1 MRRVT
6 GVKKKEDVTVQLI
19 PADMPVAPPDPES
32 EFANPDPG
40 LSTGLFLGS
49 PGKRALWSIQDR
61 DSGILIRDSGGAMSA
76 GISCNED
83 ECMSG

>member
-1 MRRVT
+1 MALRRVKLSKNNVPKMRRVT

-61 DSGILIRDSGGAMSA
+61 DS
-76 GISCNED
+76 EF
-83 ECMSG
+83 